1 MVNSINIVPV
11 LAFIHIDFL
20 DILDIF
26 LVAWLLYQLYHIVKG
41 TLAIRIFMGLFG
53 IYLFWKIVEALNME
67 LLSEILG
74 QFIGVGVILL
84 IIVFQQELRK
94 FLLMLGN
101 TDFIN
106 NRIFK
111 QNLFHFGARE
121 QNKLTIN
128 TKIIA
133 EACINMAKIK
143 TGALI
148 VISHS
153 PDIDFYIGSGE
164 ILNARLS
171 SSLLESIFFKN
182 APMHDGA
189 VLIRNNT
196 VLAASCVLPV
206 SDKEDL
212 PSDLGTRH
220 RAALG
225 VSEETSAIAITVS
238 EETGRIGT
246 TKSGILKQNIT
257 PANLNA
263 HLQMLLK

>member
-1 MVNSINIVPV
+1 M

-94 FLLMLGN
+94 FLLMIGN

-111 QNLFHFGARE
+111 QNLFHFGDKSDAE
-121 QNKLTIN
+121 LSIN
-128 TKIIA
+128 TEIIA
-133 EACINMAKIK
+133 TACIRMAKTK

-148 VISHS
+148 VISNT

-164 ILNARLS
+164 IINARLS
-171 SSLLESIFFKN
+171 VSLLENIFFKN
-182 APMHDGA
+182 APLHDGA
-189 VLIRNNT
+189 VLVRNNT
-196 VLAASCVLPV
+196 ILAASCVLPV
-206 SDKEDL
+206 SDNKEL

-238 EETGRIGT
+238 EETGKIST
-246 TKSGILKQNIT
+246 TKSGVIKQNIT
-257 PANLNA
+257 PANLNV
-263 HLQMLLK
+263 HLKMLLKD